1 MFSALW
7 GRCADWKSHTS
18 CEWRMVFIFTT
29 SRVFESLSSMCNKKE
44 YRKLFVILFTC
55 MFCLL
60 FTVYGNCINLSG
72 LWKYVFVN
80 YFLFMYKANVQT
92 HQNKKV
98 RRTGLCCGEKLSSSG
113 QAQDLSLLH
122 MWITVA
128 FTSAS
133 KVQRYNFYL
142 SSN

>member
-1 MFSALW
+1 MSGPRFLTKEVTAPLLSPFDPACWGLCVTVSAADLSMMQSPHNSPCPRMFSALW
-7 GRCADWKSHTS
+7 GRCADWESHTS

-80 YFLFMYKANVQT
+80 YFLFMYNANVQS
-92 HQNKKV
+92 HQNK
-98 RRTGLCCGEKLSSSG
+98 
-113 QAQDLSLLH
+113 
-122 MWITVA
+122 
-128 FTSAS
+128 
-133 KVQRYNFYL
+133 
-142 SSN
+142 